1 MPAQEVPVNQWPIN
15 QAALAWL
22 TKAKEPADPE
32 RPYVLQLAAWALEAD
47 KIDLPRPIAPSQ
59 PEPEA
64 VKQVA
69 YGLGQARGRTEA
81 YEAMRRLFGNPNL
94 THKEEQDNLLASLE
108 LAKSPQEAAQA
119 VIQVIYDLMV
129 ATSP

>member
-15 QAALAWL
+15 QAALEWL
-22 TKAKEPADPE
+22 HKAKEPGDPE
-32 RPYVLQLAAWALEAD
+32 RPYVLQLATWALEED

-64 VKQVA
+64 VREVV
-69 YGLGQARGRTEA
+69 YGLGAARGREEA
-81 YEAMRRLFGNPNL
+81 YQAMRRLFSNPNL
-94 THKEEQDNLLASLE
+94 THREEQDNLANSLSK
-108 LAKSPQEAAQA
+108 AKSPVEAAQA
-119 VIQVIYDLMV
+119 VIQVILDLMV

>member
-1 MPAQEVPVNQWPIN
+1 MPAQEVPVNKWPIN
-15 QAALAWL
+15 QAALEWL
-22 TKAKEPADPE
+22 HKAKEHPDPE
-32 RPYVLQLAAWALEAD
+32 RPYVLQLATWGLEAD
-47 KIDLPRPIAPSQ
+47 QIYLPPPIAPSQ

-69 YGLGQARGRTEA
+69 YGLGEARGRAET

-94 THKEEQDNLLASLE
+94 THKEEQDNLLSSLQQ
-108 LAKSPQEAAQA
+108 ATSPQEAAQA
-119 VIQVIYDLMV
+119 TIQVIYDLMV